1 MIRMQLGMY
10 QAYLIDLVA
19 VFDAI
24 FVQWN
29 MLENIMFF
37 EKFLCKKTKNKP
49 KKKKKQSEIYF
60 LGQTI

>member
-1 MIRMQLGMY
+1 MY

-19 VFDAI
+19 VLDAI

-37 EKFLCKKTKNKP
+37 EKFSWKKKTKTQNKQ
-49 KKKKKQSEIYF
+49 KKSEIYF
-60 LGQTI
+60 WGQKI